1 MSKASL
7 PLSDFD
13 FCYPEDLLAAAPAE
27 PRDHSRLLV
36 VDRSTEAIEHR
47 RFFEIGRYLRPGDCL
62 VLNKTKVLSCR
73 LVGRKSTGGR
83 AELLIL
89 GRSGPYFRALGQKLK
104 TGAIVELPLGERADI
119 VGSARSGELLVK
131 LSASDPDK
139 YLEEIGLPPLPPYI
153 LKARQIRN
161 TTPHPDSDHADRAR
175 YQTVYAEEPGAVAAP
190 TAGLHFTRRLLDE
203 IKGSGVHVAEI
214 VLHVGLGTFKPVTAE
229 DAALHRMLP
238 EHYRV
243 DPAAADTIRETIQ
256 TNGRVIA
263 VGTSVV
269 RTLETL
275 ARRPEGLSS
284 GEGESDLYIH
294 PGVAFKAVS
303 GLITNFHLPRSTPL
317 LLAAAFLGRER
328 LLASYREAFRE
339 RYRLFS
345 YGDAMVI
352 L

>member
-1 MSKASL
+1 MVRNSL
-7 PLSDFD
+7 RPDEILG
-13 FCYPEDLLAAAPAE
+13 LLAAAPAE

-36 VDRSTEAIEHR
+36 VDRRTGAIEHR

-89 GRSGPYFRALGQKLK
+89 GRSGPCFRALGQKLK
-104 TGAIVELPLGERADI
+104 DGAIVELPRGENAKI
-119 VGSARSGELLVK
+119 VGSAKDGELLVK
-131 LSASDPDK
+131 LSASDPDT

-153 LKARQIRN
+153 IKARRMGN
-161 TTPHPDSDHADRAR
+161 ASPRPDSDHADKAR

-190 TAGLHFTRRLLDE
+190 TAGLHFTRRLIDE
-203 IKGSGVHVAEI
+203 IRGSGVHIAEI
-214 VLHVGLGTFKPVTAE
+214 VLHVGLGTFKPVTAG
-229 DAALHRMLP
+229 DAALHQMLP
-238 EHYRV
+238 EPYRV
-243 DPAAADTIRETIQ
+243 GAAAADAIQKTIQ
-256 TNGRVIA
+256 AGGRVVA

-275 ARRPEGLSS
+275 ARRPEGLSP
-284 GEGESDLYIH
+284 GEGESALYIH
-294 PGVAFKAVS
+294 PGVDFKAVS

-328 LLASYREAFRE
+328 LLASYREAFKE

-345 YGDAMVI
+345 YGDAMLI